1 MKRWYLERSVLAWAC
16 YDWANSAFA
25 TTVMA
30 GFFPAFFR
38 QYWSL
43 GADPTTATFR
53 LGLAN
58 GIAGFIVAM
67 LAPFLGVIAD
77 RSARRRWFLLA
88 WTLVGVLATAALYGI
103 GRGQWGSAAALFV
116 LATMGFNGAIVF
128 YDALLLQVAVPAD
141 YDRVSA
147 FGYAL
152 GYLGGG
158 LLFAIN
164 VLMTAHPDWFGLS
177 SAAMAVRYS
186 FLSVAAWWLIFSIP
200 IALGVAESRDRG
212 DAGATSALLAGAAA
226 PGATL
231 RTAWRELSATVRNM
245 AAHRELWLF
254 LLAYWLYIDGVN
266 TIIKMAV
273 DYGMALGLPATRL
286 LGALLL
292 TQFVAFPAALA
303 FGWLGG
309 RIGARRGILLGL
321 MVYIGVSGWAVV
333 LSSVRGFFIMA
344 VIVGLVQGG
353 VQSLSRSF
361 FGQFVPPGKS
371 AEYFGFYNMLGKF
384 ATVLGP
390 LLIAVTAA
398 LTGNPRSAIGS
409 VALLFVVGALLL
421 WRVRTPAAPI

>member
-1 MKRWYLERSVLAWAC
+1 MKRWYLQRPVLAWAC

-38 QYWSL
+38 QYWSV

-103 GRGQWGSAAALFV
+103 GKGQWGSAAALFV

-128 YDALLLQVAVPAD
+128 YDALLLQVAAPAD

-147 FGYAL
+147 LGYAL

-177 SAAMAVRYS
+177 STAMAVRYS
-186 FLSVAAWWLIFSIP
+186 FLTVAAWWLIFSIP
-200 IALGVAESRDRG
+200 IALGVAESRDLG
-212 DAGATSALLAGAAA
+212 GAGATPGLPAGAA
-226 PGATL
+226 L

-273 DYGMALGLPATRL
+273 DYGMALGLPATKL

-409 VALLFVVGALLL
+409 VALLFVAGALLL

>member
-1 MKRWYLERSVLAWAC
+1 MSRWYLRRPVLAWAF

-43 GADPTTATFR
+43 GSDVTTATLR

-58 GIAGFIVAM
+58 GLAGFIVAV
-67 LAPFLGVIAD
+67 LAPMLGIFAD
-77 RSARRRWFLLA
+77 RSARRRWFLLS
-88 WTLVGVLATAALYGI
+88 WTLLGVLATGALYGV
-103 GRGQWGSAAALFV
+103 GQGQWGMAAGLFV

-128 YDALLLQVAVPAD
+128 YDALLLQVAEPAE

-147 FGYAL
+147 YGYAL

-164 VLMTAHPDWFGLS
+164 VLMTLHPAWFGLS
-177 SAAMAVRYS
+177 STALAVQFS
-186 FLSVAAWWLIFSIP
+186 FVTVAVWWLVFSIP
-200 IALGVAESRDRG
+200 LALGVRESPVMPR
-212 DAGATSALLAGAAA
+212 AGRS
-226 PGATL
+226 
-231 RTAWRELSATVRNM
+231 AWRELYSTL
-245 AAHRELWLF
+245 REIGQQRSLWMF

-266 TIIKMAV
+266 TVIKMAV
-273 DYGMALGLPATRL
+273 DYGGALGLPTSGLMA
-286 LGALLL
+286 ALLL

-303 FGWLGG
+303 YGSIGN
-309 RIGARRGILLGL
+309 RVGARPAILAGL
-321 MVYIGVSGWAVV
+321 LVYIGLTIAATKLNSIAGFFALAVV
-333 LSSVRGFFIMA
+333 
-344 VIVGLVQGG
+344 VGLVQGG
-353 VQSLSRSF
+353 VQSLSRSL

-390 LLIAVTAA
+390 VLIGVTASV
-398 LTGNPRSAIGS
+398 THSPRSGIGS
-409 VALLFVVGALLL
+409 VALLFVAGAVLL
-421 WRVRTPAAPI
+421 WRVRMPGHAARS

>member
-1 MKRWYLERSVLAWAC
+1 MKRWYLQRSVLAWAC

-38 QYWSL
+38 QYWSV

-77 RSARRRWFLLA
+77 RSARRRWFLLG

-103 GRGQWGSAAALFV
+103 GKGQWGSAAALFV
-116 LATMGFNGAIVF
+116 FATMGFNGAIVF
-128 YDALLLQVAVPAD
+128 YDALLLQVAAPAD

-147 FGYAL
+147 LGYAL

-177 SAAMAVRYS
+177 STAMAVRYS
-186 FLSVAAWWLIFSIP
+186 FLTVAAWWLIFSIP
-200 IALGVAESRDRG
+200 IAIGIAETRDLG
-212 DAGATSALLAGAAA
+212 DAGATPALPAGAA
-226 PGATL
+226 L

-273 DYGMALGLPATRL
+273 DYGMALGLPATKL

-409 VALLFVVGALLL
+409 VALLFVVGAFLL
-421 WRVRTPAAPI
+421 WRVRTPAGPI

>member
-1 MKRWYLERSVLAWAC
+1 MKRWYLQRSVLAWAC

-38 QYWSL
+38 QYWSV

-77 RSARRRWFLLA
+77 RSARRRWFLLG

-103 GRGQWGSAAALFV
+103 GKGQWGGAAALFV

-128 YDALLLQVAVPAD
+128 YDALLLQVAAPAD

-147 FGYAL
+147 LGYAL

-186 FLSVAAWWLIFSIP
+186 FLTVAAWWLIFSIP
-200 IALGVAESRDRG
+200 IAIGVAETRDP
-212 DAGATSALLAGAAA
+212 GAAGAAPA
-226 PGATL
+226 LPAGAAL

-273 DYGMALGLPATRL
+273 DYGMALGLPATKL

-409 VALLFVVGALLL
+409 VALLFVAGALLL

>member
-1 MKRWYLERSVLAWAC
+1 MKRWYLQRPVLAWAC

-38 QYWSL
+38 QYWSV
-43 GADPTTATFR
+43 GADPTTATLR

-58 GIAGFIVAM
+58 GTAGFIVAM

-77 RSARRRWFLLA
+77 RSARRRWFLLG

-103 GRGQWGSAAALFV
+103 GKGQWGSAAALFV

-128 YDALLLQVAVPAD
+128 YDALLLQVAAPAD

-147 FGYAL
+147 LGYAL

-177 SAAMAVRYS
+177 STAMAVRYS
-186 FLSVAAWWLIFSIP
+186 FLTVAAWWLIFSIP
-200 IALGVAESRDRG
+200 IAMGIAETRDPG
-212 DAGATSALLAGAAA
+212 DASAAPALPAGAA
-226 PGATL
+226 L

-273 DYGMALGLPATRL
+273 DYGMALGLPATKL

-321 MVYIGVSGWAVV
+321 MVYIGVSGWAVM

-409 VALLFVVGALLL
+409 VALLFVAGALLL

>member
-1 MKRWYLERSVLAWAC
+1 
-16 YDWANSAFA
+16 
-25 TTVMA
+25 
-30 GFFPAFFR
+30 
-38 QYWSL
+38 
-43 GADPTTATFR
+43 
-53 LGLAN
+53 
-58 GIAGFIVAM
+58 
-67 LAPFLGVIAD
+67 
-77 RSARRRWFLLA
+77 
-88 WTLVGVLATAALYGI
+88 
-103 GRGQWGSAAALFV
+103 
-116 LATMGFNGAIVF
+116 
-128 YDALLLQVAVPAD
+128 
-141 YDRVSA
+141 
-147 FGYAL
+147 
-152 GYLGGG
+152 
-158 LLFAIN
+158 
-164 VLMTAHPDWFGLS
+164 
-177 SAAMAVRYS
+177 
-186 FLSVAAWWLIFSIP
+186 
-200 IALGVAESRDRG
+200 
-212 DAGATSALLAGAAA
+212 
-226 PGATL
+226 
-231 RTAWRELSATVRNM
+231 
-245 AAHRELWLF
+245 
-254 LLAYWLYIDGVN
+254 VN

-273 DYGMALGLPATRL
+273 DYGMALGLPATKL

-409 VALLFVVGALLL
+409 VALLFVAGALLL